1 MPAAWHTVRSE
12 RTLKYMQ
19 NMQSSNPSDKHWD
32 DGAPSSHYAV
42 LYHSAGRNRP
52 AGRIER
58 PQLRIPDAVDAFFRN
73 RPDGTVIRQLNFFR
87 MAESYYLRMNMSM
100 IFLHIFS
107 VLLKLTKSIFTY
119 CSKTC
124 KKNEYI
130 QKRGA
135 NHAKDPR
142 GEKKTPQPTFIN
154 NELFM
159 PGNRGKN
166 GYIQ

>member
-58 PQLRIPDAVDAFFRN
+58 PQLRIPDAVDAFIRN

-107 VLLKLTKSIFTY
+107 VLLKPTKSIFTY
-119 CSKTC
+119 CSK
-124 KKNEYI
+124 NA
-130 QKRGA
+130 KRMNIYKSGEQIM
-135 NHAKDPR
+135 PR
-142 GEKKTPQPTFIN
+142 IPREKRKLRSLPLLITSFLCREIAA
-154 NELFM
+154 
-159 PGNRGKN
+159 KN